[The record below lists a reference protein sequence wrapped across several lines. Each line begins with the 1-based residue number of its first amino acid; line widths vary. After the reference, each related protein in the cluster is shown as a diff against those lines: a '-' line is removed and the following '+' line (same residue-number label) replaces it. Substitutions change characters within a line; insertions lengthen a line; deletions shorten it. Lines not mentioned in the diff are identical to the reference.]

1 MPLTVAV
8 VNDYPL
14 VVAGLRA
21 VLEPYESRVL
31 VAELDVN
38 TPVITRVDVVL
49 QDTFGNAQ
57 GRSPDPR
64 RAMGQTGA
72 KLIVF
77 SWDTHAHQVRT
88 AMAGDVDGYV
98 FKSASAAEL
107 VDAVEQVHRGVRVVP
122 VSMAPAATR
131 DEAGALGR
139 WPGDEHGLSGRES
152 EVLALICQGLS
163 NQQISERAYLGV
175 NTIKTYIRSAYRKI
189 GVTTR
194 PQAVIWAM
202 SHGFKPGTEHR
213 VVDPAPTGRTD
224 PAGR

>member
-21 VLEPYESRVL
+21 VLEPYESRVR

-38 TPVITRVDVVL
+38 TPVLTQVDVVL
-49 QDTFGNAQ
+49 QDTFGNAE
-57 GRSPDPR
+57 GRSSDPR
-64 RAMGQTGA
+64 RAMGQTDA
-72 KLIVF
+72 KLVVF
-77 SWDTHAHQVRT
+77 SWDTHADQVRA
-88 AMAGDVDGYV
+88 AMSGDVDGYV
-98 FKSASAAEL
+98 FKSVSAAEL
-107 VDAVEQVHRGVRVVP
+107 VEAVEQVHRGVRVVP
-122 VSMAPAATR
+122 DPTPAT
-131 DEAGALGR
+131 DEAVALGR

-163 NQQISERAYLGV
+163 NAEISERAYLGI

-189 GVTTR
+189 GATTR

-202 SHGFKPGTEHR
+202 SHGFEPDVER
-213 VVDPAPTGRTD
+213 RMVDPAPTRRTD
-224 PAGR
+224 TAGR

>member
-38 TPVITRVDVVL
+38 TPVLTHVDVVL
-49 QDTFGNAQ
+49 QDTFGNAE

-64 RAMGQTGA
+64 RVLGQTDA
-72 KLIVF
+72 KLIIF
-77 SWDTHAHQVRT
+77 SWDTHADQVRA

-98 FKSASAAEL
+98 FKSVSAAEL
-107 VDAVEQVHRGVRVVP
+107 VEAVEQVHRGVRVVP
-122 VSMAPAATR
+122 DPAPPTA
-131 DEAGALGR
+131 EAPALGR

-163 NQQISERAYLGV
+163 NAEISARAYLGI

-189 GVTTR
+189 GATTR

-202 SHGFKPGTEHR
+202 SHGFEPDTEHR
-213 VVDPAPTGRTD
+213 VVEHVPTRRSDTAD
-224 PAGR
+224 R

>member
-1 MPLTVAV
+1 MPLTIAV

-21 VLEPYESRVL
+21 VLEPYEARVL

-38 TPVITRVDVVL
+38 TPVVTPVDVVL
-49 QDTFGNAQ
+49 QDTFGNAD

-64 RAMGQTGA
+64 RAMGWTDA
-72 KLIVF
+72 KLVVF
-77 SWDTHAHQVRT
+77 SWDTHADQVRK

-98 FKSASAAEL
+98 FKSVTAAEL
-107 VDAVEQVHRGVRVVP
+107 VEAVEQVHRGVRVVP
-122 VSMAPAATR
+122 VAIAPT
-131 DEAGALGR
+131 DETAALGR

-152 EVLALICQGLS
+152 EVVALICQGLS
-163 NQQISERAYLGV
+163 NQQISERAYLGI

-202 SHGFKPGTEHR
+202 SHGFEPGREHR
-213 VVDPAPTGRTD
+213 VLDPAPTRHQ
-224 PAGR
+224 PS